1 MVLSWKPTS
10 LLISTCC
17 KKSLPV
23 CIFFSA
29 VAVHSDSVHSVQCS
43 CVLHLRL
50 LCASV
55 HTPPRVTARCCTLD
69 PPPSPSVSAL
79 GGCSVRAHWTPPPPC
94 TLDPA
99 PSVSGRCSRQISL
112 FHAAA
117 SPGNQLDNV
126 TMCLP
131 SPPQV
136 CIRNQETR
144 MFLCRAERK
153 LTFSQ
158 L

>member
-69 PPPSPSVSAL
+69 PPSPSVSAL

-117 SPGNQLDNV
+117 SPGNQPV
-126 TMCLP
+126 PP

-144 MFLCRAERK
+144 MFLLPSRK
-153 LTFSQ
+153 EINIFTIVTLA
-158 L
+158 